1 MAGGTRV
8 RIAAPLKQW
17 FGWILPAEWIA
28 LGALVFAGL
37 LIACGYPALA
47 PRLEGGEV
55 LQQLSSTAHY
65 GTIVLVSI
73 GLYAMV
79 SLTRGMVR
87 GNFSAAAFSR
97 DVFQFLRLLLAL
109 MVALY
114 LMLCFKWWS
123 HLGPRL
129 YDGAYLQMDQ
139 AAGAL
144 KRWILALDAALEIPH
159 VFYFRI
165 YAAAFV
171 TSYALSI
178 ALAPSVFSRLV
189 TAGAAVCVLGGA
201 SYMLAPAYGP
211 LFFSLPQ
218 GSIMEETQRIMLE
231 VSEAFRASNGATFDP
246 YRFEAVLGAMPSLH
260 VAHSVVICAY
270 TWSMHRLLG
279 LGYLMIVLYVSV
291 FAVATH
297 FHYLID
303 LPAGLLVAFVAVKL
317 TDWLY
322 GLRSEDPAP
331 LQGRAAALALKA

>member
-1 MAGGTRV
+1 V
-8 RIAAPLKQW
+8 PKIAALKRC
-17 FGWILPAEWIA
+17 FGWLLPAEWIV
-28 LGALVFAGL
+28 LGALAFAAL
-37 LIACGYPALA
+37 MIASGYPVLA
-47 PRLEGGEV
+47 PRLEGGEG

-73 GLYAMV
+73 GLYMMV
-79 SLTRGMVR
+79 SLARGMLR
-87 GNFSAAAFSR
+87 GSFSSSAFSR

-109 MVALY
+109 MIALY

-123 HLGPRL
+123 HLGPQL
-129 YDGAYLQMDQ
+129 YDGAYLRMDE

-144 KRWILALDAALEIPH
+144 KHWILSLDATLEIPH
-159 VFYFRI
+159 IFYFRI

-178 ALAPSVFSRLV
+178 ALAPGIFSRLV
-189 TAGAAVCVLGGA
+189 TAGAAVCVIGGA

-211 LFFSLPQ
+211 LFFALPE

-231 VSEAFRASNGATFDP
+231 VSEAFRASNGAAFDP

-260 VAHSVVICAY
+260 VAHSVVICAF
-270 TWSMHRLLG
+270 TWRMHRLLG
-279 LGYLMIVLYVSV
+279 LGYLLVALYVSV

-303 LPAGLLVAFVAVKL
+303 LPAGLLVAVVAVKL

-322 GLRSEDPAP
+322 SLRGEETLP
-331 LQGRAAALALKA
+331 LAGRAHTLALKA